1 MGDTDSGGFL
11 SSPAV
16 TVRPSLLL
24 EVIYRRVNIY
34 GGYRFRGVPVLTWRN
49 SASISISI
57 S

>member
-49 SASISISI
+49 SASISIT
-57 S
+57 